1 MKHFYFRKLLL
12 LSMLT
17 MFSLVSAEEFSP
29 LSESEIDNLVEKA
42 RSAFNVPGIAVAI
55 IQGDKILH
63 AKGYGLRNINKKKK
77 VNADTLFQIAS
88 NSKSMT
94 AAALAILMDEGK
106 LSWDDKVIDYLP
118 EFRLYD
124 PYVTREFTITD
135 LLTHRSGLPLGAG
148 DLLFWPDSDNSDLN
162 DIFKALATIKPVSS
176 FRSKYAYDN
185 LMYILAGEIVARV
198 SGMSWADFIEKRLF
212 KPLGMQMCS
221 AVHSR
226 VSKRADQATPHIYV
240 DGKYSLS
247 PYAGENNDLMA
258 PAGGVN
264 CSVNGV
270 AKWLTMQLAHGKL
283 PNGEQL
289 ISIENH
295 KEMWSPKTITSAT
308 LDEAHGS
315 AVQTVQYALGWRVY
329 DYMNHQVIGHTGGLG
344 GMLTSVQMIPES
356 KSRKK
361 L

>member
-1 MKHFYFRKLLL
+1 
-12 LSMLT
+12 
-17 MFSLVSAEEFSP
+17 
-29 LSESEIDNLVEKA
+29 
-42 RSAFNVPGIAVAI
+42 
-55 IQGDKILH
+55 
-63 AKGYGLRNINKKKK
+63 
-77 VNADTLFQIAS
+77 
-88 NSKSMT
+88 
-94 AAALAILMDEGK
+94 
-106 LSWDDKVIDYLP
+106 
-118 EFRLYD
+118 
-124 PYVTREFTITD
+124 
-135 LLTHRSGLPLGAG
+135 
-148 DLLFWPDSDNSDLN
+148 
-162 DIFKALATIKPVSS
+162 
-176 FRSKYAYDN
+176 
-185 LMYILAGEIVARV
+185 MYILAGEIVARV

-212 KPLGMQMCS
+212 KPLGMEKCS
-221 AVHSR
+221 AVHNR
-226 VSKRADQATPHIYV
+226 VSKRANQATPHIYV
-240 DGKYSLS
+240 DGKYSIF
-247 PYAGENNDLMA
+247 PYANETNDLMA

-308 LDEAHGS
+308 LDEASGS